1 MLRFL
6 TLDLV
11 RVRQSRIT
19 GAAPVNDNNEARSC
33 PSAANRSRPETEWLG
48 RDQHGRNCG

>member
-33 PSAANRSRPETEWLG
+33 LPPATGAG
-48 RDQHGRNCG
+48 RKRNGGFEIF